1 MNKISVSTLVFYLK
15 NKLETD
21 QNLKSVCVSGEL
33 SNFKSAFSGHLYF
46 TLKDAKASISCVMF
60 KSSATKLKFNPKNG
74 DKVII
79 TGHVSLFETSGNLQI
94 YVSSLSL
101 DGLGDLYRQY
111 EELKNKLFESGYFDD
126 DHKKENK
133 IIYPDRIA
141 VLTGDNSAAMSDI
154 KIQFKRRWP
163 LCNVDYYPILVQGDD
178 APCDIVDTLL
188 KVDSLDYQIIILA
201 RGGGSFEDLFCF
213 NDETLVKTIYNL
225 KTFIVTGIGH
235 EQDFTLCDFVSD
247 LRAPTPTGAVE
258 LITPNIKDVYTYLD
272 NLLVILETSLNNKL
286 FKYKNNLSLYE
297 NNKYLKNGNL
307 LIEKE
312 ILKLDYYNQKLLN
325 FKGEIDK
332 LRLKN
337 EHFEMMLNNKIKNI
351 LVNTNKEIEVFEN
364 LLKAYSVDNVLRRGF
379 SITYKNGKLIKKSK
393 DLKLNDEVDLKMFD
407 GTKKARVV

>member
-1 MNKISVSTLVFYLK
+1 M
-15 NKLETD
+15 
-21 QNLKSVCVSGEL
+21 
-33 SNFKSAFSGHLYF
+33 
-46 TLKDAKASISCVMF
+46 
-60 KSSATKLKFNPKNG
+60 
-74 DKVII
+74 
-79 TGHVSLFETSGNLQI
+79 
-94 YVSSLSL
+94 
-101 DGLGDLYRQY
+101 
-111 EELKNKLFESGYFDD
+111 
-126 DHKKENK
+126 KKE
-133 IIYPDRIA
+133 D
-141 VLTGDNSAAMSDI
+141 
-154 KIQFKRRWP
+154 
-163 LCNVDYYPILVQGDD
+163 
-178 APCDIVDTLL
+178 
-188 KVDSLDYQIIILA
+188 
-201 RGGGSFEDLFCF
+201 
-213 NDETLVKTIYNL
+213 
-225 KTFIVTGIGH
+225 VTGIGH

-258 LITPNIKDVYTYLD
+258 LITPNINDVYTYLD
-272 NLLVILETSLNNKL
+272 NLLLILETSLNNKL